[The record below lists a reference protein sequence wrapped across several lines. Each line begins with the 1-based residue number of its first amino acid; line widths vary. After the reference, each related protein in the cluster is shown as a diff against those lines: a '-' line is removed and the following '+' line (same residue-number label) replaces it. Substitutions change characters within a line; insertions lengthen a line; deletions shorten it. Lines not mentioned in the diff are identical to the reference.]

1 MGRRGEDLGGVRVA
15 ASFCA
20 RTTRTISARREMLRL
35 RVSCLLGRF
44 TKRGSGEDI
53 VRLSPT
59 ISGILAV
66 CLSLEGVRV
75 LCEQKYLLGS
85 VFKVLEKSGVLFL
98 SGFWGSRVLLR
109 SGSDEKEL
117 GERRFLEKGSKLT

>member
-53 VRLSPT
+53 VREFCANKS
-59 ISGILAV
+59 I
-66 CLSLEGVRV
+66 
-75 LCEQKYLLGS
+75 S
-85 VFKVLEKSGVLFL
+85 VFKVLRKE
-98 SGFWGSRVLLR
+98 R
-109 SGSDEKEL
+109 SAVFERIL
-117 GERRFLEKGSKLT
+117 GIASASA